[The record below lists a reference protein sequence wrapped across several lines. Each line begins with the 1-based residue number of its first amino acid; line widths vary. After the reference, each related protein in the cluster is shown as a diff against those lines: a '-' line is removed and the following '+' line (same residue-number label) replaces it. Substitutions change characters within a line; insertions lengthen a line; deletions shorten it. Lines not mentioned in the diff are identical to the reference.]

1 MLWKGGQRR
10 SDGSISDLPEI
21 KAGAA
26 GAWARAGKVSV
37 RAGAEKCPEAALF
50 HGAEAGTGGR
60 SVKAP
65 EGAEMIHTQ
74 TCRPA
79 WDAGLH
85 VIRFLDSS
93 SV

>member
-1 MLWKGGQRR
+1 MENKYEKQV
-10 SDGSISDLPEI
+10 DLPEI

-26 GAWARAGKVSV
+26 GAWARAGEVPV
-37 RAGAEKCPEAALF
+37 RAGAEIYPEAALF

-79 WDAGLH
+79 LNAGLSVFH
-85 VIRFLDSS
+85 MFLAEFGPIRFI
-93 SV
+93 